1 MAEGDG
7 ADDLLSAHPDPVVQY
22 GKGAEGIVVEAINS
36 AFRETFA
43 VDGAEV
49 SLQATLSA
57 EDALSAVAGAIQSG
71 DALDRETVCDT
82 TDGDRRFRLRNVP
95 TDDGGYLLYTALGD
109 GHERQAKLQAEVD
122 RLEDRNE
129 RLETFASV
137 VSHDLRNPLEVA
149 ETYLESARET
159 GEDEQFDRVGQALD
173 RMRTLI
179 EDVLELA
186 REGRAIDERERSTLE
201 PVATAAWET
210 VDGGAATLT
219 VENGAAT
226 LRTDPDRLQ
235 QALANLFRNS
245 LEHGGTDV
253 AIRVGA
259 LGNADGTGF
268 FVEDDGS
275 GIPEDEREDV
285 FEPGVTT
292 DQDGTGLG
300 LAIVERVV
308 DAHGWTIAVTESD
321 TGGARFEIRGVESL
335 QPL

>member
-1 MAEGDG
+1 MNEGDE
-7 ADDLLSAHPDPVVQY
+7 ADDLLDAHPDPVVQY
-22 GKGAEGIVVEAINS
+22 GNGAEGIVVEAINP
-36 AFRETFA
+36 AFRQTFA
-43 VDGAEV
+43 ADGAEV
-49 SLQATLSA
+49 SLRATLAA
-57 EDALSAVAGAIQSG
+57 EDALPAVADAIQSG
-71 DALDRETVCDT
+71 DPLDRETVCDT
-82 TDGDRRFRLRNVP
+82 TGGERRFRLRNVP
-95 TDDGGYLLYTALGD
+95 TEDGGYLLYTALGD
-109 GHERQAKLQAEVD
+109 GHDERDLQAELD
-122 RLEDRNE
+122 RLEERNE

-149 ETYLESARET
+149 ETYLDAARESGDDT
-159 GEDEQFDRVGQALD
+159 DFDRVADALA

-186 REGRAIDERERSTLE
+186 REGRVIDDRERTTLE
-201 PVATAAWET
+201 SVGTAAWET
-210 VDGGAATLT
+210 VDGDEATLT
-219 VENGAAT
+219 VENGSAT

-245 LEHGGTDV
+245 VEHGSAD
-253 AIRVGA
+253 ASIRIGA

-268 FVEDDGS
+268 FVEDDGP
-275 GIPEDEREDV
+275 GIPESDREEV

-308 DAHGWTIAVTESD
+308 DAHGWTVSATESD
-321 TGGARFEIRGVESL
+321 AGGARFEIEGVESL